1 MICCDKCFSDE
12 VLKTEIKALDDKGDC
27 PVCGR
32 NNVFLYDSDVNSD
45 NTNIEELL
53 GSIIKIYAPE
63 SKLDKDYPE
72 EKLSTL
78 ESKLK
83 SDWSIF
89 QIEEQEVRKIV
100 EGIIDNSLDIDEELL
115 RGKVGIPELY
125 NEDYLLQNSIMGL
138 YNWEDFRKYLRNENR
153 FHSKYINLELL
164 AEVLKD
170 TEIIIPKN
178 TTLYRARKSSKVGFK
193 RGEMGAPPSD
203 KATAGRANSQ
213 GISCL
218 YLCSSKETT
227 VKEIRAN
234 AFDYVTIANCRLNR
248 DVKILDL
255 SIISHNSPFYAETDK
270 VKYMVNERHL
280 RKLQD
285 DLAKPITSDDTDL
298 DYLPTQYISD
308 FAKYLGYDG
317 VKYIS
322 TFDRNAYNVALFDIE
337 ACRCTYSRNYLI
349 GNLDYQLNPLK
360 YM

>member
-12 VLKTEIKALDDKGDC
+12 VLKTEIKALDNKGDC

-32 NNVFLYDSDVNSD
+32 NNVFLYDSDVNAE

-53 GSIIKIYAPE
+53 GSIIKIYVPE
-63 SKLDKDYPE
+63 SKLDNDYPK

-83 SDWSIF
+83 SDWNIF
-89 QIEEQEVRKIV
+89 EVEESGVKT
-100 EGIIDNSLDIDEELL
+100 IIDGVIENAIDLDEELL
-115 RGKVGIPELY
+115 NGNVGIPEL
-125 NEDYLLQNSIMGL
+125 NSEEYLLQNSIMGL
-138 YNWEDFRKYLRNENR
+138 YHWEDFRKYLRNQNR
-153 FHSKYINLELL
+153 FHSKHINLELL

-170 TEIIIPKN
+170 TEITIKKN

-193 RGEMGAPPSD
+193 RSEMGAPPSD

-227 VKEIRAN
+227 IKEIRAN
-234 AFDYVTIANCRLNR
+234 AFDYVSIANFRLNR
-248 DVKILDL
+248 DVKVLDL
-255 SIISHNSPFYAETDK
+255 SIISHNSPFYTETDK
-270 VKYMVNERHL
+270 VKYMINERHL
-280 RKLQD
+280 RKIQN
-285 DLAKPITSDDTDL
+285 DLAKPITSDDTEL

-308 FAKYLGYDG
+308 FAKFLGYDG

-322 TFDRNAYNVALFDIE
+322 TFDRTAYNVALFDAD
-337 ACRCTYSRNYLI
+337 ACCCTYSKNYLI
-349 GNLDYQLNPLK
+349 GNLDYKLNPLK
-360 YM
+360 